1 MAEDMAERVHDLLIV
16 GAGPV
21 GLALALALKD
31 AGLDIVLADARTR
44 EAVSRDPRDL
54 ALAHGT
60 RLTLQHLGVWEPLPT
75 TAIQHI
81 HISHQGGLGR
91 TLIDAAEHE
100 LPALGYVSS
109 AGALAAALRAAV
121 DAAGIP
127 VLDETEV
134 TNLAAGA
141 DDVIASLAAAG
152 RPATTL
158 RARLAACA
166 EGGLRAG
173 DANVVEHDY
182 GQHAL
187 IADVQVVGGHRHTA
201 FERFTREGPVALLP
215 KGQGY
220 ALVHVAH
227 PETADALLALDD
239 AAYLARLQAHI
250 GGRARLTGVGPRLR
264 YPLVLRYRRSTIAQ
278 RTVWLGNAAQTLH
291 PVAGQGFNLAL
302 RDVWALADALM
313 RQRDSALANSARAG
327 TAAAQGQA
335 TESPGQSAGSAPS
348 GSAAQGPARFD
359 PGRPEV
365 LAAYA
370 AARGLDRL
378 GTIRFTDTLVRV
390 FSNDFGPLRHARGA
404 ALYAL
409 DLIPPLRNFVARR
422 MLFGARAWP

>member
-1 MAEDMAERVHDLLIV
+1 MAEHTSEKIHDLLIV

-44 EAVSRDPRDL
+44 DAVTRDPRDL

-60 RLTLQHLGVWEPLPT
+60 RLTLQRLGVWDGLPT

-100 LPALGYVSS
+100 LPALGYVAS
-109 AGALAAALRAAV
+109 AGALAAALRDAV

-134 TNLAAGA
+134 TNLAASA
-141 DDVIASLAAAG
+141 DDVIASLGGAG
-152 RPATTL
+152 KPATTL

-173 DANVVEHDY
+173 DPNVVEHDY

-187 IADVQVVGGHRHTA
+187 IADVQVAGGHRHTA
-201 FERFTREGPVALLP
+201 FERFTPQGPVALLP
-215 KGQGY
+215 KGDGY
-220 ALVHVAH
+220 ALVHVAR
-227 PETADALLALDD
+227 PETADELLALDD
-239 AAYLARLQAHI
+239 AAYLTRLQAHI

-264 YPLVLRYRRSTIAQ
+264 YPLVLRYRRSTIGA

-302 RDVWALADALM
+302 RDVWALADALL
-313 RQRDSALANSARAG
+313 RAHDAARRWPANAAEDAFDAG
-327 TAAAQGQA
+327 AAHI
-335 TESPGQSAGSAPS
+335 
-348 GSAAQGPARFD
+348 
-359 PGRPEV
+359 
-365 LAAYA
+365 LAAHA
-370 AARGLDRL
+370 SARGLDRL

-390 FSNDFGPLRHARGA
+390 FSNDFAPLRHARGA
-404 ALYAL
+404 ALFAL
-409 DLIPPLRNFVARR
+409 DLVPPLRNFVARR
-422 MLFGARAWP
+422 MMFGARAWP

>member
-1 MAEDMAERVHDLLIV
+1 MTAANPDRVHDLLIV

-31 AGLDIVLADARTR
+31 AGLDIVLADTRTR
-44 EAVSRDPRDL
+44 DAVTRDPRDL

-60 RLTLQHLGVWEPLPT
+60 RLTLQRLGVWDALPT
-75 TAIQHI
+75 TAIEHI

-100 LPALGYVSS
+100 LPALGYVAS
-109 AGALAAALRAAV
+109 AGALAAALRDAV

-127 VLDETEV
+127 VLDETEI
-134 TNLAAGA
+134 TNLAAGE
-141 DDVIASLAAAG
+141 DDVIASLGGAG
-152 RPATTL
+152 RPAPTL

-173 DANVVEHDY
+173 DPNVVEHDY

-187 IADVQVVGGHRHTA
+187 IADVQVAGGHRHTA
-201 FERFTREGPVALLP
+201 FERFTPQGPVALLP
-215 KGQGY
+215 KGDGY
-220 ALVHVAH
+220 ALVHVAR
-227 PETADALLALDD
+227 PETADELLALDD

-302 RDVWALADALM
+302 RDVWALADTLLKQREACLAGASSP
-313 RQRDSALANSARAG
+313 RAHANASPAQSAHSTPRDSS
-327 TAAAQGQA
+327 TQDAA
-335 TESPGQSAGSAPS
+335 P
-348 GSAAQGPARFD
+348 FD
-359 PGRPEV
+359 PGRQDV

-390 FSNDFGPLRHARGA
+390 FSNDFAPLRHARGA
-404 ALYAL
+404 ALFAL

-422 MLFGARAWP
+422 MMFGARAWP

>member
-1 MAEDMAERVHDLLIV
+1 MADDAPDHVHDLLIV

-31 AGLDIVLADARTR
+31 AGLDIVLADARAR
-44 EAVSRDPRDL
+44 EAVARDPRDL

-60 RLTLQHLGVWEPLPT
+60 RLTLQRLGVWDGLPT

-100 LPALGYVSS
+100 LPALGYVAS
-109 AGALAAALRAAV
+109 AGTLATALRKAV

-127 VLDETEV
+127 VFDETEI
-134 TNLAAGA
+134 TNLAAGE
-141 DDVIASLAAAG
+141 DDVIASLAGTG
-152 RPATTL
+152 RPAPTL

-173 DANVVEHDY
+173 DPNVVEHDY

-187 IADVQVVGGHRHTA
+187 IADVQVAGGHRHTA
-201 FERFTREGPVALLP
+201 FERFTPQGPVALLP
-215 KGQGY
+215 KGEGY
-220 ALVHVAH
+220 ALVHVAR
-227 PETADALLALDD
+227 PETADELLALDD

-302 RDVWALADALM
+302 RDVWALSEAL
-313 RQRDSALANSARAG
+313 RRATEAARRDSADTAPNPFDAG
-327 TAAAQGQA
+327 AAAI
-335 TESPGQSAGSAPS
+335 
-348 GSAAQGPARFD
+348 
-359 PGRPEV
+359 
-365 LAAYA
+365 LASYA
-370 AARGLDRL
+370 NARGQDRL

-390 FSNDFGPLRHARGA
+390 FSNDFAPLRHARGA
-404 ALYAL
+404 ALFAL
-409 DLIPPLRNFVARR
+409 DLLPPLRNFVARR
-422 MLFGARAWP
+422 MMFGARAWP

>member
-1 MAEDMAERVHDLLIV
+1 MADNAPDRVHDLLIV

-44 EAVSRDPRDL
+44 EAVTRDPRDL

-60 RLTLQHLGVWEPLPT
+60 RLTLQRLGVWDALPR
-75 TAIQHI
+75 TAIEHI

-91 TLIDAAEHE
+91 TLIDAAEHD
-100 LPALGYVSS
+100 LPALGYVAS
-109 AGALAAALRAAV
+109 AGALAAALRRAV

-127 VLDETEV
+127 VFDETEI
-134 TNLAAGA
+134 TNLAAGE
-141 DDVIASLAAAG
+141 DDVIASLAGAG
-152 RPATTL
+152 RPTPTR

-173 DANVVEHDY
+173 DPNVVEHDY

-187 IADVQVVGGHRHTA
+187 IADVQVAGGHRHTA
-201 FERFTREGPVALLP
+201 FERFTPQGPVALLP
-215 KGQGY
+215 KGDGY
-220 ALVHVAH
+220 ALVHVSR
-227 PETADALLALDD
+227 PETADELLALDD
-239 AAYLARLQAHI
+239 VAYLDRLQAHI
-250 GGRARLTGVGPRLR
+250 GGRARLTGVSPRLR
-264 YPLVLRYRRSTIAQ
+264 YPLVLRYRRSTIAE

-302 RDVWALADALM
+302 RDVWALADTLLKAREAA
-313 RQRDSALANSARAG
+313 RQHSANTAAKPFDAG
-327 TAAAQGQA
+327 T
-335 TESPGQSAGSAPS
+335 PS
-348 GSAAQGPARFD
+348 
-359 PGRPEV
+359 V
-365 LAAYA
+365 LASYA
-370 AARGLDRL
+370 SARGLDRL

-404 ALYAL
+404 ALFAL

-422 MLFGARAWP
+422 MMFGARAWP

>member
-1 MAEDMAERVHDLLIV
+1 MADDAPDHVHDLLIV

-44 EAVSRDPRDL
+44 EAVTKDPRDL

-60 RLTLQHLGVWEPLPT
+60 RLTLQRLGVWDGLPT

-100 LPALGYVSS
+100 LPALGYVAS
-109 AGALAAALRAAV
+109 AGALAATLRRAV

-127 VLDETEV
+127 VFDETEI
-134 TNLAAGA
+134 TNLAAGE
-141 DDVIASLAAAG
+141 DDVIASLADTG
-152 RPATTL
+152 RPAPTL

-173 DANVVEHDY
+173 DPNVVEHDY

-187 IADVQVVGGHRHTA
+187 IADVQVAGGHRHTA
-201 FERFTREGPVALLP
+201 FERFTPQGPVALLP
-215 KGQGY
+215 KGEDY
-220 ALVHVAH
+220 ALVHVAR
-227 PETADALLALDD
+227 PETADELLALDD

-302 RDVWALADALM
+302 RDVWALSEAL
-313 RQRDSALANSARAG
+313 RRATEAARRDSADTAPNPFDAG
-327 TAAAQGQA
+327 AAAI
-335 TESPGQSAGSAPS
+335 
-348 GSAAQGPARFD
+348 
-359 PGRPEV
+359 
-365 LAAYA
+365 LASYA
-370 AARGLDRL
+370 NARGQDRL

-390 FSNDFGPLRHARGA
+390 FSNDFAPLRHARGA
-404 ALYAL
+404 ALFAL
-409 DLIPPLRNFVARR
+409 DLLPPLRNFVARR
-422 MLFGARAWP
+422 MMFGARAWP

>member
-1 MAEDMAERVHDLLIV
+1 MADDAPDHVHDLLIV

-44 EAVSRDPRDL
+44 EAVARDPRDL

-60 RLTLQHLGVWEPLPT
+60 RLTLQRLGVWDGLPT

-100 LPALGYVSS
+100 LPALGYVAS
-109 AGALAAALRAAV
+109 AGALATALRKAV

-127 VLDETEV
+127 VFDETEI
-134 TNLAAGA
+134 TNLAAGE
-141 DDVIASLAAAG
+141 DDVIASLAGTG
-152 RPATTL
+152 RPAPTL

-173 DANVVEHDY
+173 DPNVVEHDY

-187 IADVQVVGGHRHTA
+187 IADVQVAGGHRHTA
-201 FERFTREGPVALLP
+201 FERFTPQGPVALLP
-215 KGQGY
+215 KGEGY
-220 ALVHVAH
+220 ALVHVAR
-227 PETADALLALDD
+227 PETADELLALDD

-302 RDVWALADALM
+302 RDVWALSEAL
-313 RQRDSALANSARAG
+313 RRATEAARRDSADTAPNPFDAG
-327 TAAAQGQA
+327 AAAI
-335 TESPGQSAGSAPS
+335 
-348 GSAAQGPARFD
+348 
-359 PGRPEV
+359 
-365 LAAYA
+365 LASYA
-370 AARGLDRL
+370 NARGLDRL

-390 FSNDFGPLRHARGA
+390 FSNDFAPLRHARGA
-404 ALYAL
+404 ALFAL
-409 DLIPPLRNFVARR
+409 DLLPPLRNFVARR
-422 MLFGARAWP
+422 MMFGARAWP

>member
-1 MAEDMAERVHDLLIV
+1 MADETPGRVHDLLIV

-31 AGLDIVLADARTR
+31 AGLDIVLADARAR
-44 EAVSRDPRDL
+44 EAVTKDPRDL

-60 RLTLQHLGVWEPLPT
+60 RLTLQRLGVWDALPT

-91 TLIDAAEHE
+91 TLIDASEHE

-109 AGALAAALRAAV
+109 AGALAATLRAAV

-134 TNLAAGA
+134 TNLAAGE
-141 DDVIASLAAAG
+141 DDVIASLSTAG
-152 RPATTL
+152 RAAPPL

-187 IADVQVVGGHRHTA
+187 IADVQVAGGHRHTA
-201 FERFTREGPVALLP
+201 FERFTAQGPVALLP

-220 ALVHVAH
+220 ALVHVLR
-227 PETADALLALDD
+227 PETAEELLALDD

-302 RDVWALADALM
+302 RDVWALADTLLK
-313 RQRDSALANSARAG
+313 QRDASALA
-327 TAAAQGQA
+327 AAALARDGA
-335 TESPGQSAGSAPS
+335 MAPPRQTADS
-348 GSAAQGPARFD
+348 SAARTGTQDPVTFD
-359 PGRPEV
+359 PGRAEV
-365 LAAYA
+365 LTAYA

-390 FSNDFGPLRHARGA
+390 FSNDFAPLRHARGA
-404 ALYAL
+404 ALFAL
-409 DLIPPLRNFVARR
+409 DLLPPLRNFVARR

>member
-1 MAEDMAERVHDLLIV
+1 MADDAPDHVHDLLIV

-31 AGLDIVLADARTR
+31 AGLDIVLADARAR
-44 EAVSRDPRDL
+44 EAVARDPRDL

-60 RLTLQHLGVWEPLPT
+60 RLTLQRLGVWDGLPT

-100 LPALGYVSS
+100 LPALGYVAS
-109 AGALAAALRAAV
+109 AGALATALRKAV

-127 VLDETEV
+127 VFDETEI
-134 TNLAAGA
+134 TNLAAGE
-141 DDVIASLAAAG
+141 DDVIASLADTG
-152 RPATTL
+152 RPAPTL

-173 DANVVEHDY
+173 DPNVVEHDY

-187 IADVQVVGGHRHTA
+187 IADVQVAGGHRHTA
-201 FERFTREGPVALLP
+201 FERFTPQGPVALLP
-215 KGQGY
+215 KGEGY
-220 ALVHVAH
+220 ALVHVAR
-227 PETADALLALDD
+227 PETADELLALDD

-302 RDVWALADALM
+302 RDVWAL
-313 RQRDSALANSARAG
+313 
-327 TAAAQGQA
+327 
-335 TESPGQSAGSAPS
+335 
-348 GSAAQGPARFD
+348 
-359 PGRPEV
+359 
-365 LAAYA
+365 
-370 AARGLDRL
+370 
-378 GTIRFTDTLVRV
+378 
-390 FSNDFGPLRHARGA
+390 
-404 ALYAL
+404 
-409 DLIPPLRNFVARR
+409 
-422 MLFGARAWP
+422 

>member
-1 MAEDMAERVHDLLIV
+1 MADDAPDHVHDLLIV

-31 AGLDIVLADARTR
+31 AGLDIVLADARAR
-44 EAVSRDPRDL
+44 EAVARDPRDL

-60 RLTLQHLGVWEPLPT
+60 RLTLQRLGVWDGLPT

-100 LPALGYVSS
+100 LPALGYVAS
-109 AGALAAALRAAV
+109 AGALAATLRRAV

-127 VLDETEV
+127 VFDETEI
-134 TNLAAGA
+134 TNLAAGE
-141 DDVIASLAAAG
+141 DDVIASLAGTG
-152 RPATTL
+152 RPAPTL

-173 DANVVEHDY
+173 DPNVVEHDY

-187 IADVQVVGGHRHTA
+187 IADVQVAGGHRHTA
-201 FERFTREGPVALLP
+201 FERFTPQGPVALLP
-215 KGQGY
+215 KGEGY
-220 ALVHVAH
+220 ALVHVAR
-227 PETADALLALDD
+227 PETADELLALDD

-302 RDVWALADALM
+302 RDVWALSEAL
-313 RQRDSALANSARAG
+313 RRATEAARRDSADTAPNPFDAG
-327 TAAAQGQA
+327 AAAI
-335 TESPGQSAGSAPS
+335 
-348 GSAAQGPARFD
+348 
-359 PGRPEV
+359 
-365 LAAYA
+365 LASYA
-370 AARGLDRL
+370 NARGLDRL

-390 FSNDFGPLRHARGA
+390 FSNDFAPLRHARGA
-404 ALYAL
+404 ALFAL
-409 DLIPPLRNFVARR
+409 DLLPPLRNFVARR
-422 MLFGARAWP
+422 MMFGARAWP

>member
-1 MAEDMAERVHDLLIV
+1 MADETHDRVHDLLIV

-31 AGLDIVLADARTR
+31 AGLDIVLADARAR
-44 EAVSRDPRDL
+44 EAVTKDPRDL

-60 RLTLQHLGVWEPLPT
+60 RLTLQRLGVWDGLPS
-75 TAIQHI
+75 TAIEHI

-100 LPALGYVSS
+100 LPALGYVAS
-109 AGALAAALRAAV
+109 AGALAAALREAV

-127 VLDETEV
+127 VFDETEI
-134 TNLAAGA
+134 TNLAAGE
-141 DDVIASLAAAG
+141 DDVIASLAGAG
-152 RPATTL
+152 RPTPTL

-173 DANVVEHDY
+173 DPNVVEHDY

-187 IADVQVVGGHRHTA
+187 IADVQVAGGNRHTA
-201 FERFTREGPVALLP
+201 FERFTPQGPVALLP
-215 KGQGY
+215 KGDGY
-220 ALVHVAH
+220 ALVHVAR
-227 PETADALLALDD
+227 PETADELLALDD

-302 RDVWALADALM
+302 RDVWALADALL
-313 RQRDSALANSARAG
+313 RAREAARRGSADTAPSPFDAG
-327 TAAAQGQA
+327 AAA
-335 TESPGQSAGSAPS
+335 
-348 GSAAQGPARFD
+348 
-359 PGRPEV
+359 V
-365 LAAYA
+365 LARYA
-370 AARGLDRL
+370 NARGLDRL

-390 FSNDFGPLRHARGA
+390 FSNDFAPLRHARGA
-404 ALYAL
+404 ALFAL

-422 MLFGARAWP
+422 MMFGARAWP

>member
-1 MAEDMAERVHDLLIV
+1 MADETRDRVHDLLIV

-31 AGLDIVLADARTR
+31 AGLDIVLADARAR
-44 EAVSRDPRDL
+44 EAVTRDPRDL

-60 RLTLQHLGVWEPLPT
+60 RLTLQRLGVWDALPT

-81 HISHQGGLGR
+81 HISHEGGLGR
-91 TLIDAAEHE
+91 TLIDASEHE
-100 LPALGYVSS
+100 LPALGYVTS

-134 TNLAAGA
+134 TNLAAGE
-141 DDVIASLAAAG
+141 DDVIASLGGACKPAAS
-152 RPATTL
+152 L

-173 DANVVEHDY
+173 DANVIEHDY
-182 GQHAL
+182 EQHAL
-187 IADVQVVGGHRHTA
+187 IADVQVAGGHRHTA
-201 FERFTREGPVALLP
+201 FERFTAQGPVALLP
-215 KGQGY
+215 KGDGY
-220 ALVHVAH
+220 ALVHVAR
-227 PETADALLALDD
+227 PETTEELLALDD

-250 GGRARLTGVGPRLR
+250 GSRARLTGVGPRLR
-264 YPLVLRYRRSTIAQ
+264 YPLALRYRRSTIAP

-302 RDVWALADALM
+302 RDVWALADTLLK
-313 RQRDSALANSARAG
+313 QRDASIAVTAATPSAHAAGVTTTKAG
-327 TAAAQGQA
+327 TQH
-335 TESPGQSAGSAPS
+335 AP
-348 GSAAQGPARFD
+348 QFD
-359 PGRPEV
+359 PGRPAL

-370 AARGLDRL
+370 RARGLDRF

-390 FSNDFGPLRHARGA
+390 FSNDFAPLRHARGA
-404 ALYAL
+404 ALFAL
-409 DLIPPLRNFVARR
+409 DLLPPLRNFVARR

>member
-1 MAEDMAERVHDLLIV
+1 MPATPPAHVHDLLIV

-44 EAVSRDPRDL
+44 AAVGSDPRDL

-60 RLTLQHLGVWEPLPT
+60 RLTLQRLGVWDALPT

-81 HISHQGGLGR
+81 HISQQGGLGR

-100 LPALGYVSS
+100 LPALGYVAA

-134 TNLAAGA
+134 TNLAASEE
-141 DDVIASLAAAG
+141 DIIASLAGSGAPAAV
-152 RPATTL
+152 L

-187 IADVQVVGGHRHTA
+187 IADVQVGGGHRHTA
-201 FERFTREGPVALLP
+201 FERFTAQGPIALLP

-220 ALVHVAH
+220 ALVHVAR
-227 PETADALLALDD
+227 PETADELLALDD
-239 AAYLARLQAHI
+239 AAYLAHLQTHI

-264 YPLVLRYRRSTIAQ
+264 YPLALRYRRSTIAQ

-302 RDVWALADALM
+302 RDVWALADALLE
-313 RQRDSALANSARAG
+313 QRDTWL
-327 TAAAQGQA
+327 AAAA
-335 TESPGQSAGSAPS
+335 STDVLRAASPAHAAQSAAGGGRQDTAP
-348 GSAAQGPARFD
+348 FD

-390 FSNDFGPLRHARGA
+390 FSNDLAPLRHARGA
-404 ALYAL
+404 ALFAL
-409 DLIPPLRNFVARR
+409 DLLPPLRNFVARR
-422 MLFGARAWP
+422 MMFGARAWP

>member
-1 MAEDMAERVHDLLIV
+1 MPAAPPAHVHDLLIV

-31 AGLDIVLADARTR
+31 AGLDIVLADTRTR
-44 EAVSRDPRDL
+44 DAVSSDPRDL

-60 RLTLQHLGVWEPLPT
+60 RLTLQRLGVWDALPT

-91 TLIDAAEHE
+91 TLIDAAEHD
-100 LPALGYVSS
+100 LPALGYVVS

-121 DAAGIP
+121 DTAGIP

-134 TNLAAGA
+134 TNLAAG
-141 DDVIASLAAAG
+141 DEDVIASLAGSGTPAA
-152 RPATTL
+152 AL

-173 DANVVEHDY
+173 DAKVVEHDY

-187 IADVQVVGGHRHTA
+187 IADVQVAGGHRHTA
-201 FERFTREGPVALLP
+201 FERFTAQGPIALLP

-220 ALVHVAH
+220 ALVHVAR
-227 PETADALLALDD
+227 PETADQLLALDD

-264 YPLVLRYRRSTIAQ
+264 YPLALRYRRSTIAQ

-302 RDVWALADALM
+302 RDVWALADALLK
-313 RQRDSALANSARAG
+313 QRDAWLAGAASAPGRPAASPAQATDSTAAGAG
-327 TAAAQGQA
+327 TQD
-335 TESPGQSAGSAPS
+335 TPP
-348 GSAAQGPARFD
+348 FD

-390 FSNDFGPLRHARGA
+390 FSNDFAPLRHARGA
-404 ALYAL
+404 ALLAL
-409 DLIPPLRNFVARR
+409 DLLPPLRNFVARR
-422 MLFGARAWP
+422 MMFGARAWP

>member
-1 MAEDMAERVHDLLIV
+1 MPENAPERVHDLLIV

-31 AGLDIVLADARTR
+31 AGLDIVLADARAR
-44 EAVSRDPRDL
+44 EAVTKDPRDL

-60 RLTLQHLGVWEPLPT
+60 RLTLQRLGVWNTLPR
-75 TAIQHI
+75 TAIEHI

-91 TLIDAAEHE
+91 TLIDAAEHG
-100 LPALGYVSS
+100 LPALGYVAS
-109 AGALAAALRAAV
+109 AGALAAALREAV

-127 VLDETEV
+127 VFDETEI
-134 TNLAAGA
+134 TNLAAGE
-141 DDVIASLAAAG
+141 DDVIASLAGAG
-152 RPATTL
+152 RPAPTL

-173 DANVVEHDY
+173 DPNVVEHDY

-187 IADVQVVGGHRHTA
+187 IADVQVAGGHRHTA
-201 FERFTREGPVALLP
+201 FERFTPQGPVALLP
-215 KGQGY
+215 KGDGY

-227 PETADALLALDD
+227 PDTADELLALDD

-302 RDVWALADALM
+302 RDVWALADALL
-313 RQRDSALANSARAG
+313 RAREAARRGAADTAPGPFDAG
-327 TAAAQGQA
+327 AA
-335 TESPGQSAGSAPS
+335 T
-348 GSAAQGPARFD
+348 
-359 PGRPEV
+359 V
-365 LAAYA
+365 LARYA
-370 AARGLDRL
+370 NARGLDRL

-390 FSNDFGPLRHARGA
+390 FSNDFAPLRHARGA
-404 ALYAL
+404 ALLAL
-409 DLIPPLRNFVARR
+409 DLIPPLRNFLARR
-422 MLFGARAWP
+422 MMFGARAWP

>member
-1 MAEDMAERVHDLLIV
+1 MADDAPDHVHDLLIV

-31 AGLDIVLADARTR
+31 AGLDIVLADARAR
-44 EAVSRDPRDL
+44 EAVTKDPRDL

-60 RLTLQHLGVWEPLPT
+60 RLTLQRLGVWDGLPT

-100 LPALGYVSS
+100 LPALGYVAS
-109 AGALAAALRAAV
+109 AGTLATALRKAV

-127 VLDETEV
+127 VFDETEI
-134 TNLAAGA
+134 TNLAAGE
-141 DDVIASLAAAG
+141 DDVIASLAGTG
-152 RPATTL
+152 RPAPTL

-173 DANVVEHDY
+173 DPNVVEHDY

-187 IADVQVVGGHRHTA
+187 IADVQVAGGHRHTA
-201 FERFTREGPVALLP
+201 FERFTPQGPVALLP
-215 KGQGY
+215 KGEGY
-220 ALVHVAH
+220 ALVHVAR
-227 PETADALLALDD
+227 PETADELLTLDD

-302 RDVWALADALM
+302 RDVWALSEAL
-313 RQRDSALANSARAG
+313 RRATEAARRDSADTAPNPFDAG
-327 TAAAQGQA
+327 AAAI
-335 TESPGQSAGSAPS
+335 
-348 GSAAQGPARFD
+348 
-359 PGRPEV
+359 
-365 LAAYA
+365 LASYA
-370 AARGLDRL
+370 NARGLDRL

-390 FSNDFGPLRHARGA
+390 FSNDFAPLRHARGA
-404 ALYAL
+404 ALFAL

-422 MLFGARAWP
+422 MMFGARAWP

>member
-1 MAEDMAERVHDLLIV
+1 MADETPDRVHDLLIV

-31 AGLDIVLADARTR
+31 AGLDIVLADARAR
-44 EAVSRDPRDL
+44 EAVTKDPRDL

-60 RLTLQHLGVWEPLPT
+60 RLTLQRLGVWDALPT

-91 TLIDAAEHE
+91 TLIDASEHE

-109 AGALAAALRAAV
+109 AGALAATLRAAV

-134 TNLAAGA
+134 TNLAAGE
-141 DDVIASLAAAG
+141 DDVIASLSTAG
-152 RPATTL
+152 RVPPPL

-187 IADVQVVGGHRHTA
+187 IADVQVAGGHRHTA
-201 FERFTREGPVALLP
+201 FERFTAQGPVALLP

-220 ALVHVAH
+220 ALVHVVR
-227 PETADALLALDD
+227 PETAEELLALDD

-302 RDVWALADALM
+302 RDVWALADTLLK
-313 RQRDSALANSARAG
+313 QRDASALA
-327 TAAAQGQA
+327 AAALARDGA
-335 TESPGQSAGSAPS
+335 MAPPRQTADS
-348 GSAAQGPARFD
+348 SAARTGTQDPVAFD
-359 PGRPEV
+359 PGRAEV

-390 FSNDFGPLRHARGA
+390 FSNDFAPLRHARGA
-404 ALYAL
+404 ALFAL
-409 DLIPPLRNFVARR
+409 DLLPPLRNFVARR

>member
-1 MAEDMAERVHDLLIV
+1 MTAANPDRVHDLLIV

-31 AGLDIVLADARTR
+31 AGLDIVLADTRTR
-44 EAVSRDPRDL
+44 DAVTRDPRDL

-60 RLTLQHLGVWEPLPT
+60 RLTLQRLGVWDALPT
-75 TAIQHI
+75 TAIEHI

-100 LPALGYVSS
+100 LPALGYVAS
-109 AGALAAALRAAV
+109 AGALAAALRDAA

-127 VLDETEV
+127 VLDETEI
-134 TNLAAGA
+134 TNLAAGE
-141 DDVIASLAAAG
+141 DDVIASLGGAG
-152 RPATTL
+152 RPAPTL

-173 DANVVEHDY
+173 DPNVVEHDY

-187 IADVQVVGGHRHTA
+187 IADVQVAGGHRHTA
-201 FERFTREGPVALLP
+201 FERFTPQGPVALLP
-215 KGQGY
+215 KGDGY
-220 ALVHVAH
+220 ALVHVAR
-227 PETADALLALDD
+227 PETADELLALDD

-302 RDVWALADALM
+302 RDVWALADTLLKQREACLAGASSP
-313 RQRDSALANSARAG
+313 RAHANASPAQSADSTPRDSS
-327 TAAAQGQA
+327 TQDAA
-335 TESPGQSAGSAPS
+335 P
-348 GSAAQGPARFD
+348 FD
-359 PGRPEV
+359 PGQQDV

-390 FSNDFGPLRHARGA
+390 FSNDFAPLRHARGA
-404 ALYAL
+404 ALFAL

-422 MLFGARAWP
+422 MMFGARAWP

>member
-1 MAEDMAERVHDLLIV
+1 MADETPGRVHDLLIV

-31 AGLDIVLADARTR
+31 AGLDIVLADARAR
-44 EAVSRDPRDL
+44 EAVTKDPRDL

-60 RLTLQHLGVWEPLPT
+60 RLTLQRLGVWDALPT

-91 TLIDAAEHE
+91 TLIDASEHE

-109 AGALAAALRAAV
+109 AGALAATLRAAV

-134 TNLAAGA
+134 TNLAAGE
-141 DDVIASLAAAG
+141 DDVIASLSTAG
-152 RPATTL
+152 RAAPPL

-187 IADVQVVGGHRHTA
+187 IADVQVAGGHRHTA
-201 FERFTREGPVALLP
+201 FERFTAQGPVALLP

-220 ALVHVAH
+220 ALVHVVR
-227 PETADALLALDD
+227 PETAEELLALDD

-302 RDVWALADALM
+302 RDVWALADTLLK
-313 RQRDSALANSARAG
+313 QRDASALAATALARDGAMAPPRQ
-327 TAAAQGQA
+327 TAD
-335 TESPGQSAGSAPS
+335 S
-348 GSAAQGPARFD
+348 SAARTGTQDPVAFD
-359 PGRPEV
+359 PGRAEV

-390 FSNDFGPLRHARGA
+390 FSNDFAPLRHARGA
-404 ALYAL
+404 ALFAL
-409 DLIPPLRNFVARR
+409 DLLPPLRNFVARR